1 MQKFSVCLIASGLLL
16 LASTNSH
23 ADNHVGAC
31 GKKSGV
37 EALRCERHMKMAEK
51 CGPLT
56 GDAHFQCDRE
66 FLLANPL
73 TCSSLKG
80 DDGKACTAEVAS
92 FKTCEPKPGREFMAC
107 VKKETGQSPM
117 GH

>member
-1 MQKFSVCLIASGLLL
+1 MPIKPCLLIAASLLL
-16 LASTNSH
+16 ISANES
-23 ADNHVGAC
+23 AAAGHVGDCA
-31 GKKSGV
+31 KKSGV

-51 CGPLT
+51 CGPLQ
-56 GDAHFQCDRE
+56 GEAHFQCDRE

-73 TCSSLKG
+73 NCGPLKG
-80 DDGKACTAEVAS
+80 DAVIACKAEVAS
-92 FKTCEPKPGREFMAC
+92 FKTCEAKSGREFMAC